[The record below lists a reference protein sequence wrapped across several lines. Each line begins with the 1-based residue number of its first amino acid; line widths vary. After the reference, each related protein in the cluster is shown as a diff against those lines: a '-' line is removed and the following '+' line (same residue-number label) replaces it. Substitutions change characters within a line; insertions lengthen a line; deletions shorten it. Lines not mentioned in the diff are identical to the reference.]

1 MYAGIEAG
9 GTKFVCAVG
18 EGPDQLYAIERF
30 PTTTPAETFERAVAF
45 FRAQDVV
52 LKSLGIASF
61 GPLDPH
67 TDSPTY
73 GYITSTPK
81 PYWHM
86 TDFAR
91 PMGEALS
98 LPVVFDTDVNGAALA
113 EYRWGAGQGLRSVL
127 YLTVGTG
134 IGGGAVINGQRLQGL
149 LHPEMGHLRINRKP
163 GDPFAGNCPYHI
175 DCLEGMATGPAIE
188 ARVGQPA
195 YELPPEHEAW
205 DYEAF
210 YLAMALTTNP
220 GLHLLVQQGYYDMAT
235 PIGATRFDV
244 NSLSIPAE
252 ARGRI
257 HMRYY
262 EAGHMMYLHEP
273 SLEQYRRDLAEFIR
287 ETDQR

>member
-18 EGPDQLYAIERF
+18 EGPDQLHAIERF

-210 YLAMALTTNP
+210 YLAMALTNYILTLSP
-220 GLHLLVQQGYYDMAT
+220 EKIIMGGGVMDQDHLFPKIRQYVLASLNDYVQAPAILENIDSYIVPPALGNQAGVL
-235 PIGATRFDV
+235 GAIA
-244 NSLSIPAE
+244 LAQE
-252 ARGRI
+252 A
-257 HMRYY
+257 
-262 EAGHMMYLHEP
+262 
-273 SLEQYRRDLAEFIR
+273 
-287 ETDQR
+287 